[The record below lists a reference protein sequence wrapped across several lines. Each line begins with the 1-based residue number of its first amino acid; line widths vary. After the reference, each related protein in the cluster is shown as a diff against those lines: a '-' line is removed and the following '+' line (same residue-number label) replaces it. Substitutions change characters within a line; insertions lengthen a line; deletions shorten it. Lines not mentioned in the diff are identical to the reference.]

1 MEIGIM
7 ELAVGEK
14 GWVRKSNFDICKG
27 RGGLNCDEILIA
39 LGGLHKKHVMQ
50 NGTWEPIK
58 HFL

>member
-1 MEIGIM
+1 MGSG
-7 ELAVGEK
+7 GERWY
-14 GWVRKSNFDICKG
+14 GSRILTFV